1 MKNIF
6 LISFIVIIQPFAF
19 GQIDIDLIK
28 NNVTENPTDNYFPLL
43 EIFKINPSKLTQG
56 ELNQLYYGS
65 KFIRP
70 SDSKVKFD
78 ENFEKIFPKV
88 NKKISKGKAKKF
100 LNEAEIYY
108 QKSPM
113 DKVVLTA
120 MINIYEALKNE
131 DKYQLSLRQ
140 LNLILNTIEQSG
152 DGKSEKTAICV
163 INPADQLSMISRLG
177 KSRDFNQEFKQLSDG
192 SILWIYSSENKKI
205 FAKLVG
211 GFY

>member
-78 ENFEKIFPKV
+78 ENFEKRKSFLEKIFQKKKFSRIKFLQ
-88 NKKISKGKAKKF
+88 KKIRNSPKSSFF
-100 LNEAEIYY
+100 L
-108 QKSPM
+108 QK
-113 DKVVLTA
+113 D
-120 MINIYEALKNE
+120 N
-131 DKYQLSLRQ
+131 
-140 LNLILNTIEQSG
+140 
-152 DGKSEKTAICV
+152 
-163 INPADQLSMISRLG
+163 
-177 KSRDFNQEFKQLSDG
+177 
-192 SILWIYSSENKKI
+192 
-205 FAKLVG
+205 
-211 GFY
+211 